1 MRNGPASAP
10 PRERGRIARRRR
22 AGSGRLLSFRPLT
35 DLPTFPMQ
43 ATQTPG
49 RSRGLPLLTAAL
61 AALLLIQP
69 AVAQDKASTKAPP
82 KATTKGK
89 PNVMTRDELRACM
102 DDQDGLQAART
113 KIDQEQGALDRQ
125 KANVQAMDAEL
136 QKKIAAFDPADAT
149 AKKALED
156 EATKRDEAADAY
168 NARLATLREQV
179 ARFDTGRQAWL
190 ERCANKSFDEM
201 DEAAIKKERAQ
212 AARAQKK

>member
-1 MRNGPASAP
+1 
-10 PRERGRIARRRR
+10 
-22 AGSGRLLSFRPLT
+22 
-35 DLPTFPMQ
+35 MQ

-49 RSRGLPLLTAAL
+49 RSRGLPLLAAAL
-61 AALLLIQP
+61 AALLLTQP
-69 AVAQDKASTKAPP
+69 AVAQDKASTKTPP
-82 KATTKGK
+82 KATAKSK
-89 PNVMTRDELRACM
+89 ANVMTRDELRACM

-113 KIDQEQGALDRQ
+113 KINQEQGALDRQ

-156 EATKRDEAADAY
+156 EATKRDEAADTY

-179 ARFDTGRQAWL
+179 ARFDTGRQAWVD
-190 ERCANKSFDEM
+190 RCTNKDFDEM

-212 AARAQKK
+212 AARAPKK